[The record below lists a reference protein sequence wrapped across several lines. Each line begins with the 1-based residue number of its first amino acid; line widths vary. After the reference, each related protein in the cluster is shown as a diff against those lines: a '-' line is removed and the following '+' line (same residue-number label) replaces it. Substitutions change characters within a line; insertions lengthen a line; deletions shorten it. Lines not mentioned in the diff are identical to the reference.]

1 MKPCDPGQALG
12 QCMRE
17 PGLARDACTAPLCP
31 EGGARL
37 KGPKASLTLTLE
49 DGPSQDRRRAARSST
64 PDVCGPARPCPLSGG
79 TEGCVKQKLSE
90 VRVDES
96 WRSSAR
102 FEARVCSAWLAP
114 RRPQASSCGVPS
126 CCGGGDHS
134 AAHPELGVSGASS
147 GRTAAD
153 DFDPAGERGAPA
165 APAARAAS
173 LACQAASSPRR
184 RTC

>member
-1 MKPCDPGQALG
+1 MSWICW
-12 QCMRE
+12 R
-17 PGLARDACTAPLCP
+17 P
-31 EGGARL
+31 ENWHQHQY
-37 KGPKASLTLTLE
+37 KF
-49 DGPSQDRRRAARSST
+49 ST
-64 PDVCGPARPCPLSGG
+64 CRNISD
-79 TEGCVKQKLSE
+79 
-90 VRVDES
+90 
-96 WRSSAR
+96 SAR

>member
-90 VRVDES
+90 
-96 WRSSAR
+96 
-102 FEARVCSAWLAP
+102 ARVCSAWLAP

>member
-1 MKPCDPGQALG
+1 MSWICWRPEEEEEEEGEEDP
-12 QCMRE
+12 
-17 PGLARDACTAPLCP
+17 
-31 EGGARL
+31 
-37 KGPKASLTLTLE
+37 K
-49 DGPSQDRRRAARSST
+49 
-64 PDVCGPARPCPLSGG
+64 
-79 TEGCVKQKLSE
+79 
-90 VRVDES
+90 ES

>member
-1 MKPCDPGQALG
+1 MSWICCPNTATIVETGIVFPRCRQTTDIGAGGGGGGGRREEEEEEEGEEDP
-12 QCMRE
+12 
-17 PGLARDACTAPLCP
+17 
-31 EGGARL
+31 
-37 KGPKASLTLTLE
+37 K
-49 DGPSQDRRRAARSST
+49 
-64 PDVCGPARPCPLSGG
+64 
-79 TEGCVKQKLSE
+79 
-90 VRVDES
+90 ES

>member
-37 KGPKASLTLTLE
+37 KGPKDTQIEEEEEEGEE
-49 DGPSQDRRRAARSST
+49 DP
-64 PDVCGPARPCPLSGG
+64 
-79 TEGCVKQKLSE
+79 K
-90 VRVDES
+90 ES